1 MIVRMLRHGTRV
13 ERAMSGNSKSS
24 GRTNPGAYKD
34 KEKPHEVRVSNIT
47 AAKGW
52 YSLMIQCCIA
62 VCCRQLLLT
71 FRLLLAG
78 NCFQQQCSLVCG
90 ALRLK
95 LS

>member
-13 ERAMSGNSKSS
+13 ERAMSGNSKFS

-52 YSLMIQCCIA
+52 YSLCLVLA
-62 VCCRQLLLT
+62 RATVT
-71 FRLLLAG
+71 GTSPERLMPI
-78 NCFQQQCSLVCG
+78 FF
-90 ALRLK
+90 
-95 LS
+95 